1 MVTRRPDPGSN
12 PSTWRLV
19 TRGMWVGRW
28 SPGASGFHG
37 ACDVSIG
44 LDQRHGGQL
53 GQGRKV
59 VGLSSSLALRGSWS
73 VWGVIT
79 LMELSGDGDPWR
91 PDPGSSPSTW
101 RSVTRGM
108 WVDRWSPGA
117 SGFHGAGDVSIG
129 LDQRHGGQLG
139 RSS

>member
-1 MVTRRPDPGSN
+1 VVGLSSSLALRSSWSVWGVITLMELSGDGDPWRPDPGSN

-37 ACDVSIG
+37 VGDVSIG

-79 LMELSGDGDPWR
+79 MMELSGDGDPW
-91 PDPGSSPSTW
+91 
-101 RSVTRGM
+101 
-108 WVDRWSPGA
+108 
-117 SGFHGAGDVSIG
+117 
-129 LDQRHGGQLG
+129 
-139 RSS
+139 